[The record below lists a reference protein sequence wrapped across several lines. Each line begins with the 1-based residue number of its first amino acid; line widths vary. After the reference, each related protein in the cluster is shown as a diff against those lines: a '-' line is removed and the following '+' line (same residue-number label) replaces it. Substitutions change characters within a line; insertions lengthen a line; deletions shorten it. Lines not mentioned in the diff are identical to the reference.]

1 MSGNS
6 AYGKIAQNHTRML
19 ATAETTSLASPPDL
33 VARTIVRAVN
43 ARRPKTRY
51 ATGGGARTILF
62 LRKIL
67 SDRMFDRL
75 IWRVTQGA
83 G

>member
-1 MSGNS
+1 MSGNG
-6 AYGKIAQNHTRML
+6 AYGELAKRHARML
-19 ATAETTSLASPPDL
+19 ATAETSSLASPPEV

-62 LRKIL
+62 LRTIL

-75 IWRVTQGA
+75 IWRFTQGV

>member
-1 MSGNS
+1 VERFGRRNR
-6 AYGKIAQNHTRML
+6 HRTRR
-19 ATAETTSLASPPDL
+19 D
-33 VARTIVRAVN
+33 RAAN

-62 LRKIL
+62 LKAIL
-67 SDRMFDRL
+67 PDRMFDRL
-75 IWRVTQGA
+75 IGF

>member
-1 MSGNS
+1 MH
-6 AYGKIAQNHTRML
+6 AKML
-19 ATAETTSLASPPDL
+19 ASAETSSLASAPE
-33 VARTIVRAVN
+33 VVGRTIVRAAN

-62 LRKIL
+62 LKAIL
-67 SDRMFDRL
+67 PDRMFDRL
-75 IWRVTQGA
+75 IGF

>member
-1 MSGNS
+1 
-6 AYGKIAQNHTRML
+6 ML
-19 ATAETTSLASPPDL
+19 ATAETSSLASPPEV
-33 VARTIVRAVN
+33 VARTIVRAAS

-62 LRKIL
+62 LRSVL
-67 SDRMFDRL
+67 PDRMFDRL
-75 IWRVTQGA
+75 IWRFTQGF